1 MDINQITQELDALF
15 AQEKIGEIPQFLE
28 SHIAQAAKEGAQD
41 VLLTL
46 YNEIIGFYRETGQY
60 TLSIENCH
68 KAVAL
73 MNEMGIQDTIP
84 YATTLLNIAN
94 AHRAAGLLQESLD
107 LYNRVR
113 PIYVTHL
120 DEDDMYFANFYNN
133 LSLLYQEMGDFASAK
148 DQLVNAL
155 SIVSHKPDRQFEAAV
170 TQANLANTCI
180 ELGQDDEA
188 RARAEE
194 AIRIFEELGVDD
206 AHYSAALSA
215 LGSLYYMDKDYNSA
229 LNAMEKSRECVA
241 KYLGTDNI
249 QYQRLSENI
258 VIIQDK
264 IKNSEKLSDTE
275 RTDAEEPSA
284 VSDGANAERTNA
296 EEPSAVPDAGT
307 VGQEVTGE
315 LPVQM
320 PELEYLPEE
329 SALDTLVV
337 ESAEMEI
344 LAGALSE
351 EPAPEVA
358 VTGEESAPEESVPEA
373 SEEAPDMFESEPKVF
388 GEDPD
393 KCEPV
398 KEESE
403 PEKSAQAAFEEAP
416 AISEPVK
423 EESKSEVTEEEPV
436 SSEPAQ
442 GTSEEEPAISE
453 SESKVIEEEPDKYEP
468 VKEEPKSEVTEEGPA
483 SSEPAPGASEE
494 EPAISE
500 SVKEEPKPEV
510 TEEEPVSEEPAQR
523 ASEEEPAISEPVK
536 EEPKPEVTEEEP
548 AISEPVKEELEPEES
563 VATEKEPELKVFEE
577 APEEPELED
586 LTPPITGMELCRRYY
601 EEYGRPMI
609 AGKFHA
615 YESRIAVGLVGKG
628 SDCFGFDDVLSQDH
642 DFGPRFVMWVTKK
655 VYDEI
660 GEELQEAYDKLPNQ
674 FLGVDR
680 IETFHGKDRS
690 GVMII
695 EEFYKNLLGFDLVGM
710 LAHNHED
717 TASGKESLDTIKCW
731 LSVQEYGLAAAVNG
745 EVFRD
750 DEGIF
755 TQYRKLLSA
764 YYPKAVWYRKVAQTC
779 ALFSQSGQYNLPRM
793 RRRGQLVSAEL
804 AKAECAKQAMKLY
817 YLLNRK
823 YAPHDKWLYKGMPEN
838 PQMTLGEE
846 GMENADVPKLVEQM
860 SLLPADIAH
869 EAALTTAVESLAVIF
884 ANELEKLNMVGK
896 CDLYLDAC
904 TKELMTKSDALLTA
918 IVANTPIVTALSLS
932 IAKSEFEAF
941 DKVQNEGGRA
951 SCQNNWPTFKVM
963 RMSQYMTW
971 TEDMLLQYLYEF
983 KTNYANGRNMI
994 EEKYA
999 RMMESTAPLE
1009 YARFAN
1015 RLPEVSEAKKAIVE
1029 QIVALQV
1036 KWMEEF
1042 AAQYPNLAED
1052 ARTIHTAEDLP
1063 YDTSYETYLRG
1074 ELRTYS
1080 DRMLEMYGRYIV
1092 AHAQEGKNVAREI
1105 MENTVQFYGYQDLA
1119 SANAKSMQS

>member
-264 IKNSEKLSDTE
+264 IKNSEKLPDTE

-403 PEKSAQAAFEEAP
+403 PEKSAQAAFEEA
-416 AISEPVK
+416 
-423 EESKSEVTEEEPV
+423 
-436 SSEPAQ
+436 
-442 GTSEEEPAISE
+442 
-453 SESKVIEEEPDKYEP
+453 
-468 VKEEPKSEVTEEGPA
+468 
-483 SSEPAPGASEE
+483 
-494 EPAISE
+494 
-500 SVKEEPKPEV
+500 
-510 TEEEPVSEEPAQR
+510 
-523 ASEEEPAISEPVK
+523 
-536 EEPKPEVTEEEP
+536 P

>member
-523 ASEEEPAISEPVK
+523 ASEEEPVISEPMK

>member
-1 MDINQITQELDALF
+1 MDINQITEELDTLF
-15 AQEKIGEIPQFLE
+15 AQEKIAEIPQFLE
-28 SHIAQAAKEGAQD
+28 SHIAQAAQEGAQE

-60 TLSIENCH
+60 ALSIENCH

-73 MNEMGIQDTIP
+73 MKEMGIQDTIP

-94 AHRAAGLLQESLD
+94 AHRAAGLLQESLE

-113 PIYVTHL
+113 PIYVAHL
-120 DEDDMYFANFYNN
+120 DENDMYFANFYNN

-229 LNAMEKSRECVA
+229 LRAMEKSRECVA

-258 VIIQDK
+258 EIIQNK
-264 IKNSEKLSDTE
+264 ISTSEKPSE
-275 RTDAEEPSA
+275 AEKPAQEETASVSA
-284 VSDGANAERTNA
+284 VEASEPEALGEVPVEVPVLENLAEVPALETLAA
-296 EEPSAVPDAGT
+296 EASELETLVLSEEMPQPEVP
-307 VGQEVTGE
+307 VTE
-315 LPVQM
+315 EM
-320 PELEYLPEE
+320 PELEAFVPEEEAEPAGVSEQEAFVETPEE
-329 SALDTLVV
+329 SEQESKPSQTSVQESFAETPEAEVMPAEEV
-337 ESAEMEI
+337 EQEAETFIQEKSGQEAASGEVPELETAVLEESEQESE
-344 LAGALSE
+344 LAQTSVEESPTEVSESEEEVFVAEASVNTSEVEAIPIEESNGEAAVEVLSTE
-351 EPAPEVA
+351 EPAL
-358 VTGEESAPEESVPEA
+358 
-373 SEEAPDMFESEPKVF
+373 
-388 GEDPD
+388 
-393 KCEPV
+393 EPV
-398 KEESE
+398 L
-403 PEKSAQAAFEEAP
+403 
-416 AISEPVK
+416 
-423 EESKSEVTEEEPV
+423 
-436 SSEPAQ
+436 
-442 GTSEEEPAISE
+442 
-453 SESKVIEEEPDKYEP
+453 
-468 VKEEPKSEVTEEGPA
+468 EEPK
-483 SSEPAPGASEE
+483 
-494 EPAISE
+494 
-500 SVKEEPKPEV
+500 KE
-510 TEEEPVSEEPAQR
+510 AF
-523 ASEEEPAISEPVK
+523 A
-536 EEPKPEVTEEEP
+536 
-548 AISEPVKEELEPEES
+548 
-563 VATEKEPELKVFEE
+563 E
-577 APEEPELED
+577 APLTETLEQAASPAKSPEQED
-586 LTPPITGMELCRRYY
+586 LTPSITGIDLCRRYY

-609 AGKFHA
+609 AGKFQA

-660 GEELQEAYDKLPNQ
+660 GEELQEAYDKLPSQ
-674 FLGVDR
+674 FLGIDR

-695 EEFYKNLLGFDLVGM
+695 EEFYKSLLGFDLAGM
-710 LAHNHED
+710 LAHNNED
-717 TASGKESLDTIKCW
+717 TASGKENLDTIKCW
-731 LSVQEYGLAAAVNG
+731 LSVQEYALAAAVNG

-755 TQYRKLLSA
+755 TQYRNLLSA

-823 YAPHDKWLYKGMPEN
+823 YAPHDKWLYRGMPEN
-838 PQMTLGEE
+838 AQMTLGEE
-846 GMENADVPKLVEQM
+846 GMENADVPKLVEKL
-860 SLLPADIAH
+860 SLLPADKAH

-896 CDLYLDAC
+896 CDLYLDVC

-1009 YARFAN
+1009 YARFAK
-1015 RLPEVSEAKKAIVE
+1015 RLPAVSEAKKAIVE

-1052 ARTIHTAEDLP
+1052 ARAIHTAEDLS

-1092 AHAQEGKNVAREI
+1092 AHAQAGKNVACEI
-1105 MENTVQFYGYQDLA
+1105 MKNTVQFYGYQDLET
-1119 SANAKSMQS
+1119 ANAKSANDTHDR